1 MPDLLSM
8 YAGVHPDTDRA
19 RLVPA
24 GANQVRFG
32 DLRRE
37 AAEEALEAVQ
47 AGDAAEAAR
56 STVDALRR
64 REQTALG
71 RLEELVLA
79 EAPPEEVQAQAA
91 KVQAL
96 HRELS
101 ESRVEMRDA
110 EAVAQR
116 EQAQANRAARDLHDA
131 EAGRPRLV
139 VEQADRPTDLRDRL
153 G

>member
-1 MPDLLSM
+1 M
-8 YAGVHPDTDRA
+8 
-19 RLVPA
+19 
-24 GANQVRFG
+24 
-32 DLRRE
+32 
-37 AAEEALEAVQ
+37 Q

-56 STVDALRR
+56 GTVEALRR

-91 KVQAL
+91 KVQSL
-96 HRELS
+96 HRELT

-116 EQAQANRAARDLHDA
+116 EQAQANRAARDLQDA

-139 VEQADRPTDLRDRL
+139 VEQADWQPAPDRPTDLRDRL